1 MSLIAE
7 LKRRK
12 VLKVGA
18 AYLVMAWVV
27 VQVAGL
33 AFPAFDAPPW
43 VLRVFILVAMLGFP
57 LAVAMAWVLEITPDG
72 MRVERAPM
80 GNKRVFGL
88 AAAFVALALGWYFVG
103 QPALRHADSDQ
114 LAAADVAPAAVVAP
128 APAAPSPKSIAVLPF
143 VNMSADAENEYFS
156 DGISEELLN
165 ALVRVEGLQVASRT
179 SSFAYKGRA
188 DTGVAQI
195 GRELQVAHVLEGSVR
210 KAGNRVRITAQL
222 IDAADD
228 RHLWSET
235 YDRELTDIF
244 AIQDEIAKAIVHEL
258 RGRLDA
264 GDAPVVS
271 VVADTTNM
279 QAYDVYLRARELF
292 IARRDLPEA
301 VRLFERAIELDPQFA
316 RAYEGLAAVAAAI
329 TSWGHDDR
337 DYAAMVEPAAA
348 RALELDPTLSMPWAA
363 RSMVHHAASPIDYAR
378 IMADTERAIAAD
390 PRNATAVLWRA
401 IAWIELGFFDR
412 AIADLEQ
419 CLALEPRYHNCRTFK
434 ALALLYR
441 GDEAAGLAV
450 WERTVADGAALNLVD
465 HFVVPLMKRGDRTL
479 ARLVLD
485 MNDLHP
491 DLRAAVIA
499 GIETPGTPDP
509 RAAELIARH
518 FASATSLE
526 AKTVTPSRLYLW
538 LGDFDGVARSDDS
551 AVNQIIAWERDPPA
565 FRNSPQM
572 KAKLADTGVVA
583 YWRAHGFPPQ
593 CTPRGDDFHC
603 D

>member
-18 AYLVMAWVV
+18 AYLVVAWVV

-43 VLRVFILVAMLGFP
+43 VLRV
-57 LAVAMAWVLEITPDG
+57 
-72 MRVERAPM
+72 
-80 GNKRVFGL
+80 
-88 AAAFVALALGWYFVG
+88 
-103 QPALRHADSDQ
+103 
-114 LAAADVAPAAVVAP
+114 
-128 APAAPSPKSIAVLPF
+128 
-143 VNMSADAENEYFS
+143 
-156 DGISEELLN
+156 
-165 ALVRVEGLQVASRT
+165 
-179 SSFAYKGRA
+179 
-188 DTGVAQI
+188 
-195 GRELQVAHVLEGSVR
+195 
-210 KAGNRVRITAQL
+210 
-222 IDAADD
+222 
-228 RHLWSET
+228 
-235 YDRELTDIF
+235 
-244 AIQDEIAKAIVHEL
+244 
-258 RGRLDA
+258 
-264 GDAPVVS
+264 
-271 VVADTTNM
+271 
-279 QAYDVYLRARELF
+279 
-292 IARRDLPEA
+292 
-301 VRLFERAIELDPQFA
+301 
-316 RAYEGLAAVAAAI
+316 
-329 TSWGHDDR
+329 
-337 DYAAMVEPAAA
+337 
-348 RALELDPTLSMPWAA
+348 
-363 RSMVHHAASPIDYAR
+363 
-378 IMADTERAIAAD
+378 
-390 PRNATAVLWRA
+390 
-401 IAWIELGFFDR
+401 
-412 AIADLEQ
+412 
-419 CLALEPRYHNCRTFK
+419 
-434 ALALLYR
+434 
-441 GDEAAGLAV
+441 
-450 WERTVADGAALNLVD
+450 TVADGAALNLVD

-479 ARLVLD
+479 ALLVLD

-499 GIETPGTPDP
+499 GIETPGTSNP